1 MRPVVLQQANWAHS
15 YGKLGSQGQQ
25 EKETSSVKC
34 YSQVCLHHIW
44 YHSGS
49 VTTQTEGMDKPTVP
63 LVVCGGDAGGGG
75 ATVPLV
81 VCVGAMRGG
90 PGSRVIVWMTTGG
103 GFVAVFAN
111 NHST

>member
-63 LVVCGGDAGGGG
+63 LVVCGGDAGG
-75 ATVPLV
+75 ARVTCHRVDDN
-81 VCVGAMRGG
+81 RGRICG
-90 PGSRVIVWMTTGG
+90 RFCKQPQHIGTDRQNAALLTHG
-103 GFVAVFAN
+103 
-111 NHST
+111 